1 MCDKLVDLAV
11 ARSLGRFSEP
21 KELQN
26 AVEVAVRDLQERG
39 ESGDVRELDV
49 ESEWKSEGTDGHG
62 DLPLVDKGLRELG
75 LGAAQVEE
83 TLAFDGGVAPH
94 LDPQSAGGLKG
105 VPGDTKKEGGGEAKG
120 KGQSVWWVA
129 MVARAAGGAGTDL
142 LKNLRS
148 LMGL

>member
-11 ARSLGRFSEP
+11 ARSVDGFSEP

-49 ESEWKSEGTDGHG
+49 ESEGKPERTNGHG
-62 DLPLVDKGLRELG
+62 DLPLVHKGLRELG
-75 LGAAQVEE
+75 LGAVEVEE
-83 TLAFDGGVAPH
+83 ALAQYGGVAPH

-105 VPGDTKKEGGGEAKG
+105 VPG
-120 KGQSVWWVA
+120 
-129 MVARAAGGAGTDL
+129 ARST
-142 LKNLRS
+142 
-148 LMGL
+148 